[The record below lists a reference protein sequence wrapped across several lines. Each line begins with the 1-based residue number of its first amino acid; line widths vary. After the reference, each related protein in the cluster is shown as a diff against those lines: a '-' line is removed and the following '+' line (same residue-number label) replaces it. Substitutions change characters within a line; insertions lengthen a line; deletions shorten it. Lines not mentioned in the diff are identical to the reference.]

1 MATVHRLSLIDMY
14 GVLPSIHSPP
24 NPFSE
29 CLKVPGPEWG
39 RSRSYLWPQR
49 HTPNTPGQYQIRSS
63 LVLDLGGCPLE
74 EKGEPSGLEAF
85 LEKEEQQAQRE
96 AHTSQMAGGG
106 GVVTTCVM
114 HLHENKGTHS
124 LMNSLEAKDWG
135 ALRNAAMREEEG
147 DRGGLDSDHLERII
161 YVSFHVQDHSCVIV
175 CE

>member
-1 MATVHRLSLIDMY
+1 M
-14 GVLPSIHSPP
+14 
-24 NPFSE
+24 
-29 CLKVPGPEWG
+29 
-39 RSRSYLWPQR
+39 
-49 HTPNTPGQYQIRSS
+49 
-63 LVLDLGGCPLE
+63 
-74 EKGEPSGLEAF
+74 
-85 LEKEEQQAQRE
+85 
-96 AHTSQMAGGG
+96 
-106 GVVTTCVM
+106 TTCVM